1 MDRLLDPGSAWA
13 YPVSVDRR
21 IDRHSSYDTCRAWI
35 EIVALSVYPVP
46 AGDHPSLGTVADRVQ
61 IVVLAVVIQLSGL
74 HIASAVK
81 MEPVVV
87 NVEPCVYWIGA
98 VGILI
103 PPAGRIASP
112 SCCSCRTVVVR
123 GRTAA

>member
-35 EIVALSVYPVP
+35 EVVALSVYPVP

-61 IVVLAVVIQLSGL
+61 IIVLAVVIQPSVAGCGIRIHPAITLLPS
-74 HIASAVK
+74 AS
-81 MEPVVV
+81 VVV
-87 NVEPCVYWIGA
+87 WGA
-98 VGILI
+98 Y
-103 PPAGRIASP
+103 RSSP
-112 SCCSCRTVVVR
+112 
-123 GRTAA
+123 